1 MDQPYWLS
9 ACCTSV
15 RRQSMWMCSWF
26 CDRATAGLTARLIQ
40 SRGRLPPAA
49 ASVKTRARQ
58 ASAVLDARLGEGEKR
73 EKDLAARLAAV
84 EAQAKATAEQLAQ
97 AQAQAAGLQ
106 AAAARVEQM
115 EHELAESRVQQRELL
130 AMLTKPQ
137 QIKN

>member
-1 MDQPYWLS
+1 MHPS
-9 ACCTSV
+9 EASC
-15 RRQSMWMCSWF
+15 R
-26 CDRATAGLTARLIQ
+26 
-40 SRGRLPPAA
+40 PKNPAA
-49 ASVKTRARQ
+49 RARGAAPAHPGPHSPPKKPVPGRARQ